1 MWEINRLA
9 DDMHRLIDAYV
20 ELARRCGG
28 PHAGRHAQLK
38 QGMTDIVLGEAKR
51 YRWKVDAAAIIDI
64 LGGDID
70 LNAQGLA
77 IWYDST
83 AAGKA

>member
-1 MWEINRLA
+1 
-9 DDMHRLIDAYV
+9 
-20 ELARRCGG
+20 
-28 PHAGRHAQLK
+28 
-38 QGMTDIVLGEAKR
+38 MTDIVLGEAKR
-51 YRWKVDAAAIIDI
+51 YGWKVDAAAILDI

>member
-1 MWEINRLA
+1 MDNQEELKA
-9 DDMHRLIDAYV
+9 HLIATD
-20 ELARRCGG
+20 ESFRDLSN
-28 PHAGRHAQLK
+28 RHAQLK

-51 YRWKVDAAAIIDI
+51 YGWKVDTAAIIDI

-83 AAGKA
+83 TKGNT